1 MSKIQKAI
9 QAMRAS
15 KDADA
20 TGRANAEKFVS
31 RHGPNVSEPRTRRSV
46 RPASEASDAAFQ
58 RNLEMFEEQPV
69 VNKLSID
76 RNELL
81 RAGFWLEGTD
91 AENIAEQFQRAKRPL
106 IHSSFEMG
114 VPIGENSNVIMVT
127 SAMPGAGK
135 SFCSFNLVR
144 SIAKERDVGAVLVDA
159 DVLKRSVSRG
169 FGVSDK
175 PGLMDYLVDEEMSI
189 DDILFETDVDGIIL
203 VPAGEKHPQAAE
215 LLSSRRM
222 KQLVQELSQRFRTRA
237 IILDTPPM
245 LVTNEAHVLATHVG
259 QIVFVI
265 EARVSSQESV
275 LQALGSLDR
284 SKPINA
290 ILNKSRT
297 ASGSGYYGDD
307 YGYYPFNDRGRDD
320 VELTTD

>member
-1 MSKIQKAI
+1 MSKIQKAL

-15 KDADA
+15 KDAESTA
-20 TGRANAEKFVS
+20 RTNADKFIS
-31 RHGPNVSEPRTRRSV
+31 RHGPNVSVPRTKQRV
-46 RPASEASDAAFQ
+46 RPAPGNPDTAFQ
-58 RNLEMFEEQPV
+58 RELEMFEEQAV
-69 VNKLSID
+69 VNHLSID
-76 RNELL
+76 RNELM
-81 RAGFWLEGTD
+81 RAGFWLEGVE
-91 AENIAEQFQRAKRPL
+91 AETIAEQFRRAKRPL
-106 IHSSFEMG
+106 IHSAFEMG
-114 VPIGENSNVIMVT
+114 VPIGENSNVIMVA

-144 SIAKERDVGAVLVDA
+144 SIAMERDVGAVLVDA
-159 DVLKRSVSRG
+159 DVLKCSLSRG
-169 FGVSDK
+169 FGVTDK
-175 PGLMDYLVDEEMSI
+175 PGLMDYLVDEQMFV
-189 DDILFETDVDGIIL
+189 DDILFATDIDDIIL
-203 VPAGEKHPQAAE
+203 VPAGTKHPQAAE

-237 IILDTPPM
+237 IVFDTPPI

-320 VELTTD
+320 AELTTN